1 MYTKEALENRLVELD
16 EMQEELSAIQQGF
29 VGGSEVVALEKIYA
43 EYEYDHDD
51 WFSDSF
57 ELKSVLG
64 DMERAGV

>member
-16 EMQEELSAIQQGF
+16 EMQEELSVYGCVF
-29 VGGSEVVALEKIYA
+29 VGEEEIA
-43 EYEYDHDD
+43 EMEQIHLRYDFDHDD

-57 ELKSVLG
+57 EIESVLG